1 MSRWKITGDPITV
14 TVEGDKLVFNQTAAA
29 EGALSS

>member
-1 MSRWKITGDPITV
+1 MPEGEPITV

-29 EGALSS
+29 EGAVAG